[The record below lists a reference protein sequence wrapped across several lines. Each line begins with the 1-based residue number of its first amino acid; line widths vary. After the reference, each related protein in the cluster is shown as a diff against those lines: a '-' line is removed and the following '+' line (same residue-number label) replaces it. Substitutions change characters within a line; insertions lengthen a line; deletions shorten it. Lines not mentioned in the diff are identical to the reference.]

1 MKQNIETVYLNHKQ
15 KQNFQ
20 NGKLNQLKRIPV
32 LRKIRTKVQLNSIRL
47 EDLECLKRLFDA
59 KEQGAIPFH
68 LVQITVAFLEAG
80 YTNEITSQ
88 EIHKN
93 VYPFHFDNPKL
104 TEYLES
110 IWSEMFERQVQIL
123 IF

>member
-1 MKQNIETVYLNHKQ
+1 MNHKHR
-15 KQNFQ
+15 QNFQ
-20 NGKLNQLKRIPV
+20 NGKLNALKSIPV
-32 LRKIRTKVQLNSIRL
+32 LRKIKSKMQLDKIHI
-47 EDLECLKRLFDA
+47 EDLECLKDLFKV

-80 YTNEITSQ
+80 YTSEITSQ
-88 EIHKN
+88 EIHQE

-104 TEYLES
+104 TEYLAN
-110 IWSEMFERQVQIL
+110 IWNEMFERQVQIL